1 MLKRNL
7 HGEPGN
13 ARLTF
18 VCLSY
23 RGYWTS
29 KGRPTEKGI
38 RMDATAALDWISQQ
52 HKTEI
57 PGSLVLWGQSI
68 GAGVATNLAAEP
80 SMPQN
85 LQLDS
90 IILETPFTS
99 IRAMLEVLYPQKWLP
114 YKYLWPFLRN
124 HLDSWKN
131 LGLISEE
138 HCAGK
143 TRPRMLILEAA
154 KDELVP
160 VALSQ
165 KLHDRAKALEIPVER
180 KAVESAFHND
190 TMFRA
195 EGRRAVSDFLRRRIQ
210 HET

>member
-1 MLKRNL
+1 
-7 HGEPGN
+7 
-13 ARLTF
+13 
-18 VCLSY
+18 
-23 RGYWTS
+23 
-29 KGRPTEKGI
+29 
-38 RMDATAALDWISQQ
+38 MDATAALDWISQQ
-52 HKTEI
+52 HKTEL

-131 LGLISEE
+131 LGLISER

-143 TRPRMLILEAA
+143 TRPRLLILEAA

-165 KLHDRAKALEIPVER
+165 KLHDRAKALQIPVER